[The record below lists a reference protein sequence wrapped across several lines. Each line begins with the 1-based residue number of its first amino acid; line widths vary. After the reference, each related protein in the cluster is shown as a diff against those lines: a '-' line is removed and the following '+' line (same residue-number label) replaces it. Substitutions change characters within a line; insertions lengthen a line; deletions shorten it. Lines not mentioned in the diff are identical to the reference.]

1 MVCFKVKLS
10 ENLSE
15 IKRDLSEI
23 YAKQCR
29 YILKEGVQYATIH
42 TCQTIKER
50 HRGLY

>member
-1 MVCFKVKLS
+1 MVHFKVKLS

-23 YAKQCR
+23 YAKQYR
-29 YILKEGVQYATIH
+29 YILKEDVQYATIH
-42 TCQTIKER
+42 TCKTIRKG